1 MSYLLLFAAI
11 GCEVFATTCMKY
23 AEGFSKLLPSLA
35 SLIAYAASCYL
46 LSRVLLKLNLAVVYA
61 TWCGV
66 GIAATALISWFVFG
80 EKLNLIGV
88 LSLILIAAGVVL
100 LNCFGTAS

>member
-1 MSYLLLFAAI
+1 MSYMLLFAAI

-46 LSRVLLKLNLAVVYA
+46 LSKVLLKLNLAAVYA

-88 LSLILIAAGVVL
+88 LSLVLIVTGVVF

>member
-100 LNCFGTAS
+100 LNCLGTAS